1 MLLDPVIQ
9 TQQWLF
15 VTRSPQHD
23 LVQSG
28 RGRCTV
34 RVDGV
39 YLKVVQQQLE
49 EVLSGDTPLQS
60 QLRGRR
66 QPTAFCV
73 ESKLVVS
80 RRRMRTLSA
89 AMLVE

>member
-1 MLLDPVIQ
+1 MPLDPVIQ

-23 LVQSG
+23 LVKSG
-28 RGRCTV
+28 RGRRAL

-39 YLKVVQQQLE
+39 RLEVVQQQLE
-49 EVLSGDTPLQS
+49 EMLSGDTPLQS
-60 QLRGRR
+60 QLCGRG
-66 QPTAFCV
+66 QPAAFRV

-80 RRRMRTLSA
+80 SAMVRTLSA